1 MRARQTQRLKTSD
14 KKHACGA
21 LNDFIKEI
29 VAEGRAN

>member
-1 MRARQTQRLKTSD
+1 METRLLKTTD
-14 KKHACGA
+14 KQLVQRM